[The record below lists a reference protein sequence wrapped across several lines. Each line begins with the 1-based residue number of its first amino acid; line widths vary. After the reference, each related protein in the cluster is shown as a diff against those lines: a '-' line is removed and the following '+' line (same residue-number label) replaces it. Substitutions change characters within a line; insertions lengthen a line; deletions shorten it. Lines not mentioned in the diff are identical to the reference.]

1 MSAFIE
7 TLKTMYSQG
16 KIELTKIEK
25 MRDEMRISSGEYDYI
40 VKKGDE
46 VKS

>member
-1 MSAFIE
+1 
-7 TLKTMYSQG
+7 
-16 KIELTKIEK
+16 

-46 VKS
+46 VKSWIHI